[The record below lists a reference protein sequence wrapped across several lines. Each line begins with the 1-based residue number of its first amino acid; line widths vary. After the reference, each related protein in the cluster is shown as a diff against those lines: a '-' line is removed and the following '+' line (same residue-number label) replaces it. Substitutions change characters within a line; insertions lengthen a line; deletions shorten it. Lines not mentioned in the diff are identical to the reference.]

1 MKVLVIGSGGREHAI
16 AYKLNQSSKVDKI
29 YAIPGNPGI
38 AKIGECIE
46 GSVEDNKMIVD
57 FAKENKIDLTVIGPE
72 VPLCNGLADDLEA
85 AGLMAFGPTKHA
97 ATLEGSKAFSKD
109 FMVRHNIPTAKYKEY
124 TNLDEA
130 ISEID
135 SFGYPVVIKADG
147 LAAGKGV
154 VIPENREDA
163 INTLKEMMSDKK
175 FGSAGEKIV
184 VEEFLSGIETSILAF
199 VDNDTIVPMVS
210 AKDHKKVY
218 NFEKGPNTGG
228 MGTFSPSEI
237 YTDELSKE
245 ISEKV
250 LNRTL
255 QGFKKDNLNYKGVL
269 FIGLMITEDG
279 PKVLEYNVRFGD
291 PETQS
296 VLFRLETDLHKIME
310 AILDNKLKDIE
321 INYKKE
327 EAKDGSIFLDKDYDW
342 TIPSSNLLMYGHN
355 MGDGAM
361 FQDLLKYE
369 DEEFYKQ
376 HPIVRFT
383 TATED
388 AEYEIISAFKS
399 RVYYK
404 SEKNVFR
411 YYYFINADNEE
422 EYNEF
427 VNSAKEA
434 SFYDTGKTAEYGDQL
449 MTLSTCSYHTEDGRF
464 AVVARKK

>member
-1 MKVLVIGSGGREHAI
+1 ML
-16 AYKLNQSSKVDKI
+16 
-29 YAIPGNPGI
+29 
-38 AKIGECIE
+38 
-46 GSVEDNKMIVD
+46 
-57 FAKENKIDLTVIGPE
+57 
-72 VPLCNGLADDLEA
+72 
-85 AGLMAFGPTKHA
+85 
-97 ATLEGSKAFSKD
+97 
-109 FMVRHNIPTAKYKEY
+109 
-124 TNLDEA
+124 
-130 ISEID
+130 
-135 SFGYPVVIKADG
+135 KADG

-175 FGSAGEKIV
+175 FGSAGDKIV

-255 QGFKKDNLNYKGVL
+255 EGFKKDNLNYKGVL

-327 EAKDGSIFLDKDYDW
+327 EAVCVMLTSGGYPEDYEKGKVITGLEDLDEDIVVFHSGTKMLDG
-342 TIPSSNLLMYGHN
+342 NLVTNG
-355 MGDGAM
+355 GRVIGITTSAGSV
-361 FQDLLKYE
+361 
-369 DEEFYKQ
+369 EEAAKKVYKNIEKINFEGM
-376 HPIVRFT
+376 HYRTDIGIKFC
-383 TATED
+383 E
-388 AEYEIISAFKS
+388 EI
-399 RVYYK
+399 
-404 SEKNVFR
+404 
-411 YYYFINADNEE
+411 
-422 EYNEF
+422 
-427 VNSAKEA
+427 
-434 SFYDTGKTAEYGDQL
+434 SF
-449 MTLSTCSYHTEDGRF
+449 
-464 AVVARKK
+464 